1 MGIGKRSVIASM
13 RVVKGGSLENHLAGK
28 HFAFKL
34 PYPSADLLYGRKK
47 KLLAFIASTLWLS
60 RANKLDT

>member
-1 MGIGKRSVIASM
+1 MMGIGKRSVIESM

-34 PYPSADLLYGRKK
+34 PYPSADLLYGRKE
-47 KLLAFIASTLWLS
+47 KL
-60 RANKLDT
+60 